1 MTVRIDR
8 TTRITAYTLVRFIHT
23 TDYRKGVHRGRGWGT
38 GVLPPQWLQSTIID
52 IIISE
57 EEMEC

>member
-23 TDYRKGVHRGRGWGT
+23 TDYRKGVHRGRGLGDGSLAT
-38 GVLPPQWLQSTIID
+38 PMAAVYIID